1 MACGTHEESV
11 HLAWQLDWSTFLS
24 DTFLDP
30 ALSTPPRLGHRGPE
44 RASAAIAEVMQD
56 QNQRYPW
63 PMAPMGSV
71 QLAWKLDWS
80 TFLSDTFLDPAS
92 STHPRLA
99 STRALGPRAC
109 KCGDGDSRS
118 DARSK
123 SAVPMINALSMI
135 NSDRINALSV
145 VVHADPF
152 LRKHGGARLHCD
164 GAWQSR
170 LPPHSGE
177 RRTRSRCAGAAQHHL
192 SSIEA
197 AAPCAWPVHI
207 NLRTWCI
214 R

>member
-1 MACGTHEESV
+1 MKPAAQTNTLPSRSCPLARSPCPCV
-11 HLAWQLDWSTFLS
+11 AWQ
-24 DTFLDP
+24 
-30 ALSTPPRLGHRGPE
+30 
-44 RASAAIAEVMQD
+44 
-56 QNQRYPW
+56 
-63 PMAPMGSV
+63 
-71 QLAWKLDWS
+71 LDWS

-109 KCGDGDSRS
+109 KCGNNRS

>member
-1 MACGTHEESV
+1 MACGTHGECATRLEARLEHFSLR
-11 HLAWQLDWSTFLS
+11 HLSRPRILH
-24 DTFLDP
+24 
-30 ALSTPPRLGHRGPE
+30 TP
-44 RASAAIAEVMQD
+44 
-56 QNQRYPW
+56 
-63 PMAPMGSV
+63 
-71 QLAWKLDWS
+71 
-80 TFLSDTFLDPAS
+80 S
-92 STHPRLA
+92 SLA
-99 STRALGPRAC
+99 STRALWPRAC

-197 AAPCAWPVHI
+197 AALCAWPVHI